1 MEMMMFFGDY
11 GDDGDGD
18 DNKGVVVQ
26 ALRKLVMWYE
36 EGGRSNNRKGVFL
49 GLGPRASPQGNSGDL
64 RR

>member
-26 ALRKLVMWYE
+26 ALRKLVM
-36 EGGRSNNRKGVFL
+36 
-49 GLGPRASPQGNSGDL
+49 
-64 RR
+64 